1 MSSGKWRPFCP
12 GLNVLKQAVQL
23 AIAAFHNDYTS
34 EEEYL
39 GKLDFVRF
47 MFKTILDRF

>member
-1 MSSGKWRPFCP
+1 MAAILSRPQCVKTGSPIGNRCP
-12 GLNVLKQAVQL
+12 
-23 AIAAFHNDYTS
+23 AFHNDYTS